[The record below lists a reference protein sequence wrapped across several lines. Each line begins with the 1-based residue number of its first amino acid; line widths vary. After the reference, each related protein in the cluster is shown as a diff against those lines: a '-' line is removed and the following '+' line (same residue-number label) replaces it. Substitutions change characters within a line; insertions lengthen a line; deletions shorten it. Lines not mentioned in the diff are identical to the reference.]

1 MAVFEGEDQKLQVSL
16 KIVLIRVCAINDLLL
31 KFVELCYNVYSRLLV
46 PLGRV
51 LEVCQSALELKRL
64 IPVLNET
71 RCDRGIERYAR
82 EALVSI
88 AGSKDLVSFS

>member
-46 PLGRV
+46 TLGGV
-51 LEVCQSALELKRL
+51 LEVC
-64 IPVLNET
+64 
-71 RCDRGIERYAR
+71 
-82 EALVSI
+82 
-88 AGSKDLVSFS
+88 